1 MTCLAWE
8 QRLPLG
14 LLPRTRKEPWA
25 GLPPEPESAGA
36 EEGHG
41 DGEAREAK

>member
-14 LLPRTRKEPWA
+14 LLPRTRKEPRA
-25 GLPPEPESAGA
+25 GLLLEPESAEA
-36 EEGHG
+36 EEGRG
-41 DGEAREAK
+41 EGEAREAK